1 MRRIARAFIREIVT
15 LRYGVGMGAGTTLFF
30 VAPWQEEMSMA
41 AVQNDDELRE
51 ILTRYRRVAVVGLSD
66 DPDRPSHSVASYLQE
81 QGYEIYPVNPSL
93 AGQTVLGRE
102 VYSSL
107 AELPEPPEI
116 VDVFRRSEY
125 VSAVVDAAIAAGA
138 KVLWTQLGVRDD
150 AAAERASAA
159 GLQVVQNRC
168 TAIEHGRLRI
178 ERR

>member
-1 MRRIARAFIREIVT
+1 MP
-15 LRYGVGMGAGTTLFF
+15 M
-30 VAPWQEEMSMA
+30 
-41 AVQNDDELRE
+41 VQSDDDLRE
-51 ILTRYRRVAVVGLSD
+51 VLMRYRRVAVVGFSD
-66 DPDRPSHSVASYLQE
+66 DQDRPSHSVAAYLQE
-81 QGYEIYPVNPSL
+81 QGYEIDPVNPVL
-93 AGQTVLGRE
+93 AGKTVLGRT

-125 VSAVVDAAIAAGA
+125 VSEVADAAIAAGA

-178 ERR
+178 GHT

>member
-1 MRRIARAFIREIVT
+1 MV
-15 LRYGVGMGAGTTLFF
+15 
-30 VAPWQEEMSMA
+30 
-41 AVQNDDELRE
+41 AVQNDDEMRE

-81 QGYEIYPVNPSL
+81 HGYEIYPVNPSL

-125 VSAVVDAAIAAGA
+125 VSAVVDAAITAGA

-150 AAAERASAA
+150 AAAERAGAA

>member
-1 MRRIARAFIREIVT
+1 MPTI
-15 LRYGVGMGAGTTLFF
+15 
-30 VAPWQEEMSMA
+30 
-41 AVQNDDELRE
+41 QNDDELRDV
-51 ILTRYRRVAVVGLSD
+51 LTRYRRVAVVGISD

-81 QGYEIYPVNPSL
+81 QGYDIYSVNPLL
-93 AGQTVLGRE
+93 AGKTVLGRT

-125 VSAVVDAAIAAGA
+125 VSGVADAAIAAGA

-150 AAAERASAA
+150 VAAERASAA

-178 ERR
+178 GHV